1 MKIKKTSRNKLDV
14 KKTHGSNLKVLNLV
28 GIKKFKKYE
37 NSIKDIFD
45 WYKLNKIYNY

>member
-28 GIKKFKKYE
+28 GIK
-37 NSIKDIFD
+37 NSKNM
-45 WYKLNKIYNY
+45 KNQ